1 METGIQ
7 NTYSLIAGKLSNWME
22 TSIEM
27 LPNLVAALLVMAI
40 FYLFGWIARKA
51 VGRGL
56 VRITNNRAVIK
67 LIVASV
73 GMAILATGFFIA
85 LGILKLENTVTSLL
99 AGVGVIGLALGF
111 AFQDIAANFMS
122 GVILSIQ
129 HPYGIDDMIKCKDYY
144 GYVHDINL
152 RSTVIRTTQGQ
163 LIHVP
168 NKEILNSPLTNYS
181 WNHKRRIDIELGIA
195 CDADHEKAQRLAVEA
210 VRSLEACD
218 QERPVDVYYTEIGAY
233 SFNCTLRF
241 WVDFRLHADFL
252 SPRSQAI
259 IAVAKIFAEN
269 DITIPYPIRT
279 LEWGAQVPGDKPV
292 PNASPSTHEPPNP

>member
-1 METGIQ
+1 METGIE
-7 NTYSLIAGKLSNWME
+7 NAYSLLAGKLGSWLE

-27 LPNLVAALLVMAI
+27 LPNLLAALLVMVI
-40 FYLFGWIARKA
+40 FYLFGWIARKT
-51 VGRGL
+51 VSRGL
-56 VRITNNRAVIK
+56 MRITTNRAVIK

-73 GMAILATGFFIA
+73 GVAIFATGFFIA

-129 HPYGIDDMIKCKDYY
+129 HPYGIDDMIECKDYY

-195 CDADHEKAQRLAVEA
+195 CDADHKKAQRLAVEA
-210 VRSLEACD
+210 VRSLKACD
-218 QERPVDVYYTEIGAY
+218 QERPVDLYYTGIGAY

-252 SPRSQAI
+252 SPRSEAI
-259 IAVAKIFAEN
+259 IAVGKIFAEN

-279 LEWGAQVPGDKPV
+279 LEFDGQPASERFHPPAPSSAQETE
-292 PNASPSTHEPPNP
+292 SP